1 MAYTYDDFVKAAN
14 QSGLMGQFSQD
25 DLNLAQKYPEF
36 GLSVLSLKK
45 DYNNAATAEQRLLA
59 NQAANELRKSYG
71 NYSGGADGGSFRLE
85 SKLNR
90 RSDDLLDQLGS
101 FGSFSYDE
109 APAYE
114 NAFAQQQKDL
124 LDRILNREDFSWSK
138 ETDPQWS
145 SYKKSYLR
153 EGDRATANALAQAS
167 AASGGRPSSYAVNAA
182 TQAGDYYATK
192 LNDVIP
198 TLYQQA
204 YERYLDE
211 YNMKLK
217 DLNAVNQQEQL
228 DYAKYLDR
236 LGQFNTDRGFAYQN
250 YADDYDRLRSQLADV
265 QGQDQIDYARYLDET
280 SRQQTAQDSI
290 RSQVDAILAAGGSP
304 SANLVS
310 ESGYSSEYVKALEDA
325 YRKQEAEKA
334 AKKSGSGGG
343 STRRSG
349 GTSGGNT
356 TDGNE
361 SGLDYQGLF
370 EAAKK
375 SGNPKSWLAQKA
387 NYQKFGFTSSSGLYS
402 DYETWLENGGVSNS
416 SKTMAQGPFIALLS
430 GFNTSLKNGEGER
443 ILSTLD
449 KTWPMM
455 TSEQKAEMQKLLK
468 QYGYSY
474 EEG

>member
-25 DLNLAQKYPEF
+25 DLNLAQKHPEF

-45 DYNNAATAEQRLLA
+45 DYNNATTAEQRLLA

-101 FGSFSYDE
+101 FGSFSYGE
-109 APAYE
+109 APTYE
-114 NAFAQQQKDL
+114 NTFAQQQKDL
-124 LDRILNREDFSWSK
+124 LDRILNREDFSWSR

-153 EGDRATANALAQAS
+153 EGDRATANALAKAS

-265 QGQDQIDYARYLDET
+265 QGQDQIDYARYLDEA

-343 STRRSG
+343 
-349 GTSGGNT
+349 GTMSLTTAKAMAKEGQFTDTVLNT
-356 TDGNE
+356 
-361 SGLDYQGLF
+361 LR
-370 EAAKK
+370 
-375 SGNPKSWLAQKA
+375 KA
-387 NYQKFGFTSSSGLYS
+387 GFTD
-402 DYETWLENGGVSNS
+402 DYIAQVYGYTGFGTGRDKLGYDEDEGIFTWNGRRYNS
-416 SKTMAQGPFIALLS
+416 PEALAEDLDRANLTDAEKATISRRLKAS
-430 GFNTSLKNGEGER
+430 GFNITF
-443 ILSTLD
+443 
-449 KTWPMM
+449 
-455 TSEQKAEMQKLLK
+455 
-468 QYGYSY
+468 
-474 EEG
+474 

>member
-14 QSGLMGQFSQD
+14 QSGMMGQFSQD

-109 APAYE
+109 APTYE
-114 NAFAQQQKDL
+114 NTFAQQQKDL

-217 DLNAVNQQEQL
+217 DLNTVNQQEQL

-265 QGQDQIDYARYLDET
+265 QGQDQIDYARYLDEV

-343 STRRSG
+343 
-349 GTSGGNT
+349 GTMSLTTAKAMAKEGQFTDTVLNT
-356 TDGNE
+356 
-361 SGLDYQGLF
+361 LR
-370 EAAKK
+370 
-375 SGNPKSWLAQKA
+375 KA
-387 NYQKFGFTSSSGLYS
+387 GFTD
-402 DYETWLENGGVSNS
+402 DYIAQVYGYTGFGTGRDKLGYDEDEGIFTWNGRRYNS
-416 SKTMAQGPFIALLS
+416 PEALAEDLDRANLTDAEKATISRRLKAS
-430 GFNTSLKNGEGER
+430 GFNITF
-443 ILSTLD
+443 
-449 KTWPMM
+449 
-455 TSEQKAEMQKLLK
+455 
-468 QYGYSY
+468 
-474 EEG
+474 

>member
-14 QSGLMGQFSQD
+14 QSGLMGQFSRH

-45 DYNNAATAEQRLLA
+45 DYNNATTAEQRLLA

-90 RSDDLLDQLGS
+90 QADDLLDQLGS
-101 FGSFSYDE
+101 FGSFSYGE
-109 APAYE
+109 APTYE

-198 TLYQQA
+198 MLYQQA

-265 QGQDQIDYARYLDET
+265 QGQDQIDYARYLDEV

-325 YRKQEAEKA
+325 YRKQEAEKKSNSDGGA
-334 AKKSGSGGG
+334 MSLTTAKAMA
-343 STRRSG
+343 R
-349 GTSGGNT
+349 
-356 TDGNE
+356 E
-361 SGLDYQGLF
+361 GLF
-370 EAAKK
+370 NDDVINA
-375 SGNPKSWLAQKA
+375 LRKA
-387 NYQKFGFTSSSGLYS
+387 GFTDDFIEQVYGYTGFGAGRDKLGYDEDEGIFTWNGKRYNSPEALEEALNKAGLT
-402 DYETWLENGGVSNS
+402 DEELAAIVRRLE
-416 SKTMAQGPFIALLS
+416 AS
-430 GFNTSLKNGEGER
+430 GFNITF
-443 ILSTLD
+443 
-449 KTWPMM
+449 
-455 TSEQKAEMQKLLK
+455 
-468 QYGYSY
+468 
-474 EEG
+474 

>member
-90 RSDDLLDQLGS
+90 RADDLLGQIGS

-109 APAYE
+109 APTYE

-265 QGQDQIDYARYLDET
+265 QGQDQIDYARYLDEA

-343 STRRSG
+343 
-349 GTSGGNT
+349 GTMSLTTAKAMAKEGQFTDAVLNT
-356 TDGNE
+356 
-361 SGLDYQGLF
+361 LH
-370 EAAKK
+370 
-375 SGNPKSWLAQKA
+375 KA
-387 NYQKFGFTSSSGLYS
+387 GFTD
-402 DYETWLENGGVSNS
+402 DYIAQVYGYTGFGTGRDKLGYDEDEGIFTWNGRRYNS
-416 SKTMAQGPFIALLS
+416 PEALAEDLDRANLTDAEKATISRRLKAS
-430 GFNTSLKNGEGER
+430 GFNITF
-443 ILSTLD
+443 
-449 KTWPMM
+449 
-455 TSEQKAEMQKLLK
+455 
-468 QYGYSY
+468 
-474 EEG
+474 

>member
-90 RSDDLLDQLGS
+90 RADDLLDQIGS
-101 FGSFSYDE
+101 FGSFSYGE

-343 STRRSG
+343 
-349 GTSGGNT
+349 GTMSLTTAKAMAKEGQFTDTVLNT
-356 TDGNE
+356 
-361 SGLDYQGLF
+361 LR
-370 EAAKK
+370 
-375 SGNPKSWLAQKA
+375 KA
-387 NYQKFGFTSSSGLYS
+387 GFTD
-402 DYETWLENGGVSNS
+402 DYIAQVYGYTGFGTGRDKLGYDEDEGIFTWNGRRYNS
-416 SKTMAQGPFIALLS
+416 PEALAEDLDRANLTDAEKATISRRLKAS
-430 GFNTSLKNGEGER
+430 GFNITF
-443 ILSTLD
+443 
-449 KTWPMM
+449 
-455 TSEQKAEMQKLLK
+455 
-468 QYGYSY
+468 
-474 EEG
+474 

>member
-45 DYNNAATAEQRLLA
+45 DYNNATTAEQRLLA

-101 FGSFSYDE
+101 FGSFSYGE
-109 APAYE
+109 APTYE
-114 NAFAQQQKDL
+114 NTFAQQQKDL

-153 EGDRATANALAQAS
+153 EGDRATANALAKAS

-217 DLNAVNQQEQL
+217 DLNAVNQQEQM

-265 QGQDQIDYARYLDET
+265 QGQDQIDYARYLDEV

-310 ESGYSSEYVKALEDA
+310 ESGYRSEYVKALEDA

-343 STRRSG
+343 
-349 GTSGGNT
+349 GTMSLTTAKAMAKEGQFTDTVLNT
-356 TDGNE
+356 
-361 SGLDYQGLF
+361 LR
-370 EAAKK
+370 
-375 SGNPKSWLAQKA
+375 KA
-387 NYQKFGFTSSSGLYS
+387 GFTD
-402 DYETWLENGGVSNS
+402 DYIAQVYGYTGFGTGRDKLGYDEDEGIFTWNGRRYNS
-416 SKTMAQGPFIALLS
+416 PEALAEDLDRANLTDAEKATISRRLKAS
-430 GFNTSLKNGEGER
+430 GFNITF
-443 ILSTLD
+443 
-449 KTWPMM
+449 
-455 TSEQKAEMQKLLK
+455 
-468 QYGYSY
+468 
-474 EEG
+474 

>member
-90 RSDDLLDQLGS
+90 RADDLLGQIGS

-109 APAYE
+109 APTYE
-114 NAFAQQQKDL
+114 NTFAQQQKDL

-217 DLNAVNQQEQL
+217 DLNTVNQQEQL

-265 QGQDQIDYARYLDET
+265 QGQDQIDYARYLDEA
-280 SRQQTAQDSI
+280 SRRQTAQDSI

-343 STRRSG
+343 
-349 GTSGGNT
+349 GTMSLTTAKEMAKEGQFTDTVLNT
-356 TDGNE
+356 
-361 SGLDYQGLF
+361 LR
-370 EAAKK
+370 
-375 SGNPKSWLAQKA
+375 KA
-387 NYQKFGFTSSSGLYS
+387 GFTD
-402 DYETWLENGGVSNS
+402 DYIAQVYGYTGFGTGRDKLGYDEDEGIFTWNGRRYNSPEALAEDLNRANLTDAEKATISRRLE
-416 SKTMAQGPFIALLS
+416 AS
-430 GFNTSLKNGEGER
+430 GFN
-443 ILSTLD
+443 
-449 KTWPMM
+449 M
-455 TSEQKAEMQKLLK
+455 TF
-468 QYGYSY
+468 
-474 EEG
+474 

>member
-90 RSDDLLDQLGS
+90 RADDLLGQIGS

-109 APAYE
+109 APTYE

-153 EGDRATANALAQAS
+153 EGDRATANALAKAS

-265 QGQDQIDYARYLDET
+265 QGQDQIDYARYLDEA

-343 STRRSG
+343 
-349 GTSGGNT
+349 GTMSLTTAKAMAKEGQFTDAVLNT
-356 TDGNE
+356 
-361 SGLDYQGLF
+361 LR
-370 EAAKK
+370 
-375 SGNPKSWLAQKA
+375 KA
-387 NYQKFGFTSSSGLYS
+387 GFTD
-402 DYETWLENGGVSNS
+402 DYIAQVYGYTGFGTGRDKLGYDEDEGIFTWNGRRYNS
-416 SKTMAQGPFIALLS
+416 PEALAEDLDRANLTDAEKATISRRLKAS
-430 GFNTSLKNGEGER
+430 GFNITF
-443 ILSTLD
+443 
-449 KTWPMM
+449 
-455 TSEQKAEMQKLLK
+455 
-468 QYGYSY
+468 
-474 EEG
+474 

>member
-90 RSDDLLDQLGS
+90 RADDLLGQIGS

-109 APAYE
+109 APTYE

-182 TQAGDYYATK
+182 TQAGDYYAAK

-265 QGQDQIDYARYLDET
+265 QGQDQIDYARYLDEA

-343 STRRSG
+343 GTMSLTTAKAMAKEGQFTDTVLNTLRKAGFTDEYIAQVYGYTGFGTGRDKLGYDEDEGIFTWNGRRYNSP
-349 GTSGGNT
+349 
-356 TDGNE
+356 E
-361 SGLDYQGLF
+361 ALAEGLDRANLTDA
-370 EAAKK
+370 E
-375 SGNPKSWLAQKA
+375 KA
-387 NYQKFGFTSSSGLYS
+387 TISRRLK
-402 DYETWLENGGVSNS
+402 
-416 SKTMAQGPFIALLS
+416 AS
-430 GFNTSLKNGEGER
+430 GFNITF
-443 ILSTLD
+443 
-449 KTWPMM
+449 
-455 TSEQKAEMQKLLK
+455 
-468 QYGYSY
+468 
-474 EEG
+474 

>member
-25 DLNLAQKYPEF
+25 DLNLAQKHPEF

-45 DYNNAATAEQRLLA
+45 DYNNATTAEQRLLA

-90 RSDDLLDQLGS
+90 RSDDLLDRLGS
-101 FGSFSYDE
+101 FGSFSYGE
-109 APAYE
+109 APTYE
-114 NAFAQQQKDL
+114 NTFAQQQKDL

-167 AASGGRPSSYAVNAA
+167 AASGGRPSSHAVNAA

-217 DLNAVNQQEQL
+217 DLNTVNQQEQL

-265 QGQDQIDYARYLDET
+265 QGQDQIDYARYLDEA

-325 YRKQEAEKA
+325 YRKQGAEKA

-343 STRRSG
+343 
-349 GTSGGNT
+349 GTMSLTTAKAMAKEGQFTDTVLNT
-356 TDGNE
+356 
-361 SGLDYQGLF
+361 LR
-370 EAAKK
+370 
-375 SGNPKSWLAQKA
+375 KA
-387 NYQKFGFTSSSGLYS
+387 GFTD
-402 DYETWLENGGVSNS
+402 DYIAQVYGYTGFGTGRDKLGYDEDEGIFTWNGRRYNS
-416 SKTMAQGPFIALLS
+416 PEALAEDLDRANLTDAEKATISRRLKAS
-430 GFNTSLKNGEGER
+430 GFNITF
-443 ILSTLD
+443 
-449 KTWPMM
+449 
-455 TSEQKAEMQKLLK
+455 
-468 QYGYSY
+468 
-474 EEG
+474 

>member
-45 DYNNAATAEQRLLA
+45 DYNNATTAEQRLLA

-101 FGSFSYDE
+101 FDSFSYGE
-109 APAYE
+109 APTYE

-192 LNDVIP
+192 LNDMIP

-228 DYAKYLDR
+228 DYAKHLDR

-265 QGQDQIDYARYLDET
+265 QGQDQIDYARYLDEV

-334 AKKSGSGGG
+334 AKKSSGGG
-343 STRRSG
+343 
-349 GTSGGNT
+349 GTMSLTTAKAMAKEGQFTDAVLNT
-356 TDGNE
+356 
-361 SGLDYQGLF
+361 LR
-370 EAAKK
+370 
-375 SGNPKSWLAQKA
+375 KA
-387 NYQKFGFTSSSGLYS
+387 GFTD
-402 DYETWLENGGVSNS
+402 DYIAQVYGYTGFGTGRDKLGYDEDEGIFTWNGRRYNS
-416 SKTMAQGPFIALLS
+416 PEALAEDLDRANLTDAEKATISRRLKAS
-430 GFNTSLKNGEGER
+430 GFNITF
-443 ILSTLD
+443 
-449 KTWPMM
+449 
-455 TSEQKAEMQKLLK
+455 
-468 QYGYSY
+468 
-474 EEG
+474 

>member
-1 MAYTYDDFVKAAN
+1 MAYTYDDFVNAAN

-45 DYNNAATAEQRLLA
+45 DYNNATTAEQRLLA

-90 RSDDLLDQLGS
+90 RADDLLDRLGS

-109 APAYE
+109 ALTYE

-124 LDRILNREDFSWSK
+124 LDRILNREDFAWSK

-192 LNDVIP
+192 LNDMIP

-265 QGQDQIDYARYLDET
+265 QGQDQIDYARYLDEV

-290 RSQVDAILAAGGSP
+290 RGQVDAILAAGGSP

-343 STRRSG
+343 
-349 GTSGGNT
+349 GTMSLTTAKAMAKEGQFTDAVLNT
-356 TDGNE
+356 
-361 SGLDYQGLF
+361 LR
-370 EAAKK
+370 
-375 SGNPKSWLAQKA
+375 KA
-387 NYQKFGFTSSSGLYS
+387 GFTD
-402 DYETWLENGGVSNS
+402 DYIAQVYGYTGFGTGRDKLGYDEDEGIFTWNGRRYNS
-416 SKTMAQGPFIALLS
+416 PEALAEDLDRANLTDAEKATIARRLKAS
-430 GFNTSLKNGEGER
+430 GFNITF
-443 ILSTLD
+443 
-449 KTWPMM
+449 
-455 TSEQKAEMQKLLK
+455 
-468 QYGYSY
+468 
-474 EEG
+474 

>member
-1 MAYTYDDFVKAAN
+1 MAYTYDDFVNAAN

-45 DYNNAATAEQRLLA
+45 DYNNATTAEQRLLA

-109 APAYE
+109 APTYE

-124 LDRILNREDFSWSK
+124 LDRILNREDFAWSK

-265 QGQDQIDYARYLDET
+265 QGQDQIDYARYLDEV

-325 YRKQEAEKA
+325 YRKQEAERA
-334 AKKSGSGGG
+334 AKKSSSGGG
-343 STRRSG
+343 
-349 GTSGGNT
+349 GTMSLTTAKAMAKEGQFTDAVLNT
-356 TDGNE
+356 
-361 SGLDYQGLF
+361 LR
-370 EAAKK
+370 
-375 SGNPKSWLAQKA
+375 KA
-387 NYQKFGFTSSSGLYS
+387 GFTD
-402 DYETWLENGGVSNS
+402 DYIAQVYGYTGFGTGRDKLGYDEDEGIFTWNGRRYNS
-416 SKTMAQGPFIALLS
+416 PEALAEDLDRANLTDAEKATISRRLKAS
-430 GFNTSLKNGEGER
+430 GFNITF
-443 ILSTLD
+443 
-449 KTWPMM
+449 
-455 TSEQKAEMQKLLK
+455 
-468 QYGYSY
+468 
-474 EEG
+474 

>member
-109 APAYE
+109 APTYE
-114 NAFAQQQKDL
+114 NTFAQQQKDL

-167 AASGGRPSSYAVNAA
+167 AASGGRPSSHAVNAA

-217 DLNAVNQQEQL
+217 DLNTVNQQEQL

-265 QGQDQIDYARYLDET
+265 QGQDQIDYARYLDEA

-343 STRRSG
+343 
-349 GTSGGNT
+349 GTVSLTTAKAMAKEGQFTDTVLNT
-356 TDGNE
+356 
-361 SGLDYQGLF
+361 LR
-370 EAAKK
+370 
-375 SGNPKSWLAQKA
+375 KA
-387 NYQKFGFTSSSGLYS
+387 GFTD
-402 DYETWLENGGVSNS
+402 DYIAQVYGYTGFGTGRDKLGYDEDEGIFTWNGRRYNS
-416 SKTMAQGPFIALLS
+416 PEALVEDLDRANLTDAEKATISRRLKAS
-430 GFNTSLKNGEGER
+430 GFNITF
-443 ILSTLD
+443 
-449 KTWPMM
+449 
-455 TSEQKAEMQKLLK
+455 
-468 QYGYSY
+468 
-474 EEG
+474 

>member
-90 RSDDLLDQLGS
+90 RADDLLGQIGS

-109 APAYE
+109 APTYE

-182 TQAGDYYATK
+182 TQAGDYYAAK

-265 QGQDQIDYARYLDET
+265 QGQDQIDYARYLDEA

-343 STRRSG
+343 STMSLTTAKAMAKEG
-349 GTSGGNT
+349 QFTDAVLNT
-356 TDGNE
+356 
-361 SGLDYQGLF
+361 LR
-370 EAAKK
+370 
-375 SGNPKSWLAQKA
+375 KA
-387 NYQKFGFTSSSGLYS
+387 GFTD
-402 DYETWLENGGVSNS
+402 DYIAQVYGYTGFGTGRDKLGYDEDEGIFTWNGRRYNS
-416 SKTMAQGPFIALLS
+416 PEALAEDLDRANLTDAEKATISRRLKAS
-430 GFNTSLKNGEGER
+430 GFNITF
-443 ILSTLD
+443 
-449 KTWPMM
+449 
-455 TSEQKAEMQKLLK
+455 
-468 QYGYSY
+468 
-474 EEG
+474 

>member
-1 MAYTYDDFVKAAN
+1 MAYTYDDFVNAAN

-45 DYNNAATAEQRLLA
+45 DYNNATTAEQRLLA

-90 RSDDLLDQLGS
+90 RADDLLDRLGS

-109 APAYE
+109 APTYE

-124 LDRILNREDFSWSK
+124 LDRILNREDFAWSK

-192 LNDVIP
+192 LNDMIP

-217 DLNAVNQQEQL
+217 DLNTVNQQEQL

-265 QGQDQIDYARYLDET
+265 QGQDQIDYTRYLDEA
-280 SRQQTAQDSI
+280 SRRQTAQDSI
-290 RSQVDAILAAGGSP
+290 RGQVDAILAAGGSP

-343 STRRSG
+343 
-349 GTSGGNT
+349 GTMSLTTAKAMAKEGQFTDAVLNT
-356 TDGNE
+356 
-361 SGLDYQGLF
+361 LR
-370 EAAKK
+370 
-375 SGNPKSWLAQKA
+375 KA
-387 NYQKFGFTSSSGLYS
+387 GFTD
-402 DYETWLENGGVSNS
+402 DYIAQVYGYTGFGTGRDKLGYDEDEGIFTWNGRRYNS
-416 SKTMAQGPFIALLS
+416 PEALAEDLDRANLTDAEKATISRRLKAS
-430 GFNTSLKNGEGER
+430 GFNITF
-443 ILSTLD
+443 
-449 KTWPMM
+449 
-455 TSEQKAEMQKLLK
+455 
-468 QYGYSY
+468 
-474 EEG
+474 

>member
-45 DYNNAATAEQRLLA
+45 DYNNATTAEQRLLA

-90 RSDDLLDQLGS
+90 RADDLLGQIGS
-101 FGSFSYDE
+101 FGSFSYGE
-109 APAYE
+109 APTYE
-114 NAFAQQQKDL
+114 NTFAQQQKDL

-167 AASGGRPSSYAVNAA
+167 AASGGRPSSHAVNAA

-265 QGQDQIDYARYLDET
+265 QGQDQIDYARYLDEV
-280 SRQQTAQDSI
+280 SRRQTAQDSI

-343 STRRSG
+343 
-349 GTSGGNT
+349 GTMSLTTAKAMAKEGQFTDTVLNT
-356 TDGNE
+356 
-361 SGLDYQGLF
+361 LR
-370 EAAKK
+370 
-375 SGNPKSWLAQKA
+375 KA
-387 NYQKFGFTSSSGLYS
+387 GFTD
-402 DYETWLENGGVSNS
+402 DYIAQVYGYTGFGTGRDKLGYDEDEGIFTWNGRRYNS
-416 SKTMAQGPFIALLS
+416 PEALAEDLDRANLTDAEKATISRRLKAS
-430 GFNTSLKNGEGER
+430 GFNITF
-443 ILSTLD
+443 
-449 KTWPMM
+449 
-455 TSEQKAEMQKLLK
+455 
-468 QYGYSY
+468 
-474 EEG
+474 

>member
-45 DYNNAATAEQRLLA
+45 DYNNATTAEQRLLA

-90 RSDDLLDQLGS
+90 RADDLLDQIGS

-109 APAYE
+109 APTYE

-265 QGQDQIDYARYLDET
+265 QGQDQIDYARYLDEA

-343 STRRSG
+343 
-349 GTSGGNT
+349 GTMSLTTAKAMAKEGQFTDAVLNT
-356 TDGNE
+356 
-361 SGLDYQGLF
+361 LR
-370 EAAKK
+370 
-375 SGNPKSWLAQKA
+375 KA
-387 NYQKFGFTSSSGLYS
+387 GFTD
-402 DYETWLENGGVSNS
+402 DYIAQVYGYTGFGTGRDKLGYDEDEGIFTWNGRRYNS
-416 SKTMAQGPFIALLS
+416 PEALAEDLDRANLTDAEKATISRRLKAS
-430 GFNTSLKNGEGER
+430 GFNITF
-443 ILSTLD
+443 
-449 KTWPMM
+449 
-455 TSEQKAEMQKLLK
+455 
-468 QYGYSY
+468 
-474 EEG
+474 

>member
-45 DYNNAATAEQRLLA
+45 DYNNATTAEQRLLA

-101 FGSFSYDE
+101 FGSFSYGE
-109 APAYE
+109 APTYE
-114 NAFAQQQKDL
+114 NTFAQQQKDL

-167 AASGGRPSSYAVNAA
+167 AASGGRPSSHAVNAA

-217 DLNAVNQQEQL
+217 DLNTVNQQEQL

-265 QGQDQIDYARYLDET
+265 QGQDQIDYARYLDEA

-343 STRRSG
+343 
-349 GTSGGNT
+349 GTMSLTTAKAMAKEGQFTDAVLNT
-356 TDGNE
+356 
-361 SGLDYQGLF
+361 LR
-370 EAAKK
+370 
-375 SGNPKSWLAQKA
+375 KA
-387 NYQKFGFTSSSGLYS
+387 GFTD
-402 DYETWLENGGVSNS
+402 DYIAQVYGYTGFGAGRDKLGYDEDEGIFTWNGRRYNS
-416 SKTMAQGPFIALLS
+416 PEALAEDLDRANLTDAEKATISRRLKAS
-430 GFNTSLKNGEGER
+430 GFNITF
-443 ILSTLD
+443 
-449 KTWPMM
+449 
-455 TSEQKAEMQKLLK
+455 
-468 QYGYSY
+468 
-474 EEG
+474 

>member
-90 RSDDLLDQLGS
+90 RADDLLDQIGS

-109 APAYE
+109 APTYE

-167 AASGGRPSSYAVNAA
+167 AASGGRPSSHAVNAA

-217 DLNAVNQQEQL
+217 DLNTVNQQEQL

-265 QGQDQIDYARYLDET
+265 QGQDQIDYARYLDEV

-343 STRRSG
+343 
-349 GTSGGNT
+349 GTMSLTTAKAMAKEGQFTDTVLNT
-356 TDGNE
+356 
-361 SGLDYQGLF
+361 LR
-370 EAAKK
+370 
-375 SGNPKSWLAQKA
+375 KA
-387 NYQKFGFTSSSGLYS
+387 GFTD
-402 DYETWLENGGVSNS
+402 DYIAQVYGYTGFGTGRDKLGYDEDEGIFTWNGRRYNS
-416 SKTMAQGPFIALLS
+416 PEALAEDLDRANLTDAEKATISRRLKAS
-430 GFNTSLKNGEGER
+430 GFNITF
-443 ILSTLD
+443 
-449 KTWPMM
+449 
-455 TSEQKAEMQKLLK
+455 
-468 QYGYSY
+468 
-474 EEG
+474 

>member
-25 DLNLAQKYPEF
+25 DLNLAQKHPEF

-45 DYNNAATAEQRLLA
+45 DYNNATTAEQRLLA

-101 FGSFSYDE
+101 FGSFSYGE
-109 APAYE
+109 APTYE
-114 NAFAQQQKDL
+114 NTFAQQQKDL

-153 EGDRATANALAQAS
+153 EGDRATANALAKAS

-217 DLNAVNQQEQL
+217 DLNAINQQEQM

-265 QGQDQIDYARYLDET
+265 QGQDQIDYARYLDEA

-334 AKKSGSGGG
+334 TKKSGSGGG
-343 STRRSG
+343 
-349 GTSGGNT
+349 GTMSLTTAKAMAKEGQFTDTVLNT
-356 TDGNE
+356 
-361 SGLDYQGLF
+361 LR
-370 EAAKK
+370 
-375 SGNPKSWLAQKA
+375 KA
-387 NYQKFGFTSSSGLYS
+387 GFTD
-402 DYETWLENGGVSNS
+402 DYIAQVYGYTGFGTGRDKLGYDEDEGIFTWNGRRYNSPEALAEDLDRANLTDAEKATISRRLE
-416 SKTMAQGPFIALLS
+416 AS
-430 GFNTSLKNGEGER
+430 GFNITS
-443 ILSTLD
+443 
-449 KTWPMM
+449 
-455 TSEQKAEMQKLLK
+455 
-468 QYGYSY
+468 
-474 EEG
+474 

>member
-90 RSDDLLDQLGS
+90 RSDDLLDQIGS

-167 AASGGRPSSYAVNAA
+167 AASGGRPSSHAVNAA

-265 QGQDQIDYARYLDET
+265 QGQDQIDYARYLDEA

-343 STRRSG
+343 
-349 GTSGGNT
+349 GTMSLTTAKAMAKEGQFTDTVLNT
-356 TDGNE
+356 
-361 SGLDYQGLF
+361 LR
-370 EAAKK
+370 
-375 SGNPKSWLAQKA
+375 KA
-387 NYQKFGFTSSSGLYS
+387 GFTD
-402 DYETWLENGGVSNS
+402 DYIAQVYGYTGFGTGRDKLGYDEDEGIFTWNGRRYNS
-416 SKTMAQGPFIALLS
+416 PEALAEDLDRANLTDAEKATISRRLKAS
-430 GFNTSLKNGEGER
+430 GFNITF
-443 ILSTLD
+443 
-449 KTWPMM
+449 
-455 TSEQKAEMQKLLK
+455 
-468 QYGYSY
+468 
-474 EEG
+474 

>member
-90 RSDDLLDQLGS
+90 RADDLLGQIGS

-109 APAYE
+109 APTYE

-204 YERYLDE
+204 YEHYLDE

-265 QGQDQIDYARYLDET
+265 QGQDQIDYARYLDEA

-343 STRRSG
+343 
-349 GTSGGNT
+349 GTMSLTTAKAMAKEGQFTDAVLNT
-356 TDGNE
+356 
-361 SGLDYQGLF
+361 LR
-370 EAAKK
+370 
-375 SGNPKSWLAQKA
+375 KA
-387 NYQKFGFTSSSGLYS
+387 GFTD
-402 DYETWLENGGVSNS
+402 DYIAQVYGYTGFGTGRDKLGYDEDEGIFTWNGRRYNS
-416 SKTMAQGPFIALLS
+416 PEALAEDLDRANLTDAEKATISRRLKAS
-430 GFNTSLKNGEGER
+430 GFNITF
-443 ILSTLD
+443 
-449 KTWPMM
+449 
-455 TSEQKAEMQKLLK
+455 
-468 QYGYSY
+468 
-474 EEG
+474 

>member
-109 APAYE
+109 APTYE

-124 LDRILNREDFSWSK
+124 LDRILNREGFSWSK

-217 DLNAVNQQEQL
+217 DLNTVNQQEQL

-265 QGQDQIDYARYLDET
+265 QGQDQIDYARYLDEA

-343 STRRSG
+343 
-349 GTSGGNT
+349 GTMSLTTAKAMAKEGQFTDAVLNT
-356 TDGNE
+356 
-361 SGLDYQGLF
+361 LR
-370 EAAKK
+370 
-375 SGNPKSWLAQKA
+375 KA
-387 NYQKFGFTSSSGLYS
+387 GFTD
-402 DYETWLENGGVSNS
+402 DYIAQVYGYTGFGTGRDKLGYDEDEGIFTWNGRRYNS
-416 SKTMAQGPFIALLS
+416 PEALAEDLDRANLTDAEKATISRRLKAS
-430 GFNTSLKNGEGER
+430 GFNITF
-443 ILSTLD
+443 
-449 KTWPMM
+449 
-455 TSEQKAEMQKLLK
+455 
-468 QYGYSY
+468 
-474 EEG
+474 

>member
-45 DYNNAATAEQRLLA
+45 DYNNATTAEQRLLA

-109 APAYE
+109 APTYE
-114 NAFAQQQKDL
+114 NTFAQQQKDL

-153 EGDRATANALAQAS
+153 EGDRATANALAKAS

-250 YADDYDRLRSQLADV
+250 YADDYDQLRSQLADV
-265 QGQDQIDYARYLDET
+265 QGQDQIDYARYLDEV

-343 STRRSG
+343 
-349 GTSGGNT
+349 GTMSLTTAKAMAKEGQFTDTVLNT
-356 TDGNE
+356 
-361 SGLDYQGLF
+361 LR
-370 EAAKK
+370 
-375 SGNPKSWLAQKA
+375 KA
-387 NYQKFGFTSSSGLYS
+387 GFTD
-402 DYETWLENGGVSNS
+402 DYIAQVYGYTGFGTGRDKLGYDEDEGIFTWNGRRYNS
-416 SKTMAQGPFIALLS
+416 PEALAEDLDRANLTDAEKATISRRLKAS
-430 GFNTSLKNGEGER
+430 GFNITF
-443 ILSTLD
+443 
-449 KTWPMM
+449 
-455 TSEQKAEMQKLLK
+455 
-468 QYGYSY
+468 
-474 EEG
+474 

>member
-45 DYNNAATAEQRLLA
+45 DYNNATTAEQRLLA

-101 FGSFSYDE
+101 FSSFSYGE
-109 APAYE
+109 APTYE
-114 NAFAQQQKDL
+114 NTFAQQQKDL

-153 EGDRATANALAQAS
+153 EGDRATANALAKAS

-217 DLNAVNQQEQL
+217 DLNTVNQQEQL

-265 QGQDQIDYARYLDET
+265 QGQDQIDYARYLDEV

-343 STRRSG
+343 
-349 GTSGGNT
+349 GTMSLTTAKAMAKEGQFTDTVLNT
-356 TDGNE
+356 
-361 SGLDYQGLF
+361 LR
-370 EAAKK
+370 
-375 SGNPKSWLAQKA
+375 KA
-387 NYQKFGFTSSSGLYS
+387 GFTD
-402 DYETWLENGGVSNS
+402 DYIAQVYGYTGFGTGRDKLGYDEDEGIFTWNGRRYNS
-416 SKTMAQGPFIALLS
+416 PEALAEDLDRANLTDAEKATISRRLKAS
-430 GFNTSLKNGEGER
+430 GFNITF
-443 ILSTLD
+443 
-449 KTWPMM
+449 
-455 TSEQKAEMQKLLK
+455 
-468 QYGYSY
+468 
-474 EEG
+474 

>member
-109 APAYE
+109 APTYE
-114 NAFAQQQKDL
+114 NTFAQQQKDL

-167 AASGGRPSSYAVNAA
+167 AASGGRPSSHAVNAA

-217 DLNAVNQQEQL
+217 DLNTVNQQEQL

-265 QGQDQIDYARYLDET
+265 QGQDQIDYARYLDEV

-343 STRRSG
+343 
-349 GTSGGNT
+349 GTMSLTTAKEMAKEGQFTDTVLNT
-356 TDGNE
+356 
-361 SGLDYQGLF
+361 LR
-370 EAAKK
+370 
-375 SGNPKSWLAQKA
+375 KA
-387 NYQKFGFTSSSGLYS
+387 GFTD
-402 DYETWLENGGVSNS
+402 DYIAQVYGYTGFGTGRDKLGYDEDEGIFTWNGRRYNS
-416 SKTMAQGPFIALLS
+416 PEALAEDLDRANLTDAEKATISRRLKAS
-430 GFNTSLKNGEGER
+430 GFNITF
-443 ILSTLD
+443 
-449 KTWPMM
+449 
-455 TSEQKAEMQKLLK
+455 
-468 QYGYSY
+468 
-474 EEG
+474 

>member
-25 DLNLAQKYPEF
+25 DLNLAQKHPEF

-45 DYNNAATAEQRLLA
+45 DYNNATTAEQRLLA

-90 RSDDLLDQLGS
+90 QADDLLDQLGS
-101 FGSFSYDE
+101 FGSFSYGE
-109 APAYE
+109 APTYE
-114 NAFAQQQKDL
+114 NTFAQQQKDL
-124 LDRILNREDFSWSK
+124 LDRILNREDFSWSR

-167 AASGGRPSSYAVNAA
+167 AASGGRPSSHAVNAA

-265 QGQDQIDYARYLDET
+265 QGQDQIDYARYLDEA

-343 STRRSG
+343 
-349 GTSGGNT
+349 GTMSLTTAKAMAKEGQFTDTVLNT
-356 TDGNE
+356 
-361 SGLDYQGLF
+361 LR
-370 EAAKK
+370 
-375 SGNPKSWLAQKA
+375 KA
-387 NYQKFGFTSSSGLYS
+387 GFTD
-402 DYETWLENGGVSNS
+402 DYIAQVYGYTGFGTGRDKLGYDEDEGIFTWNGRRYNS
-416 SKTMAQGPFIALLS
+416 PEALAEDLDRANLTDAEKATISRRLKAS
-430 GFNTSLKNGEGER
+430 GFNITF
-443 ILSTLD
+443 
-449 KTWPMM
+449 
-455 TSEQKAEMQKLLK
+455 
-468 QYGYSY
+468 
-474 EEG
+474 

>member
-45 DYNNAATAEQRLLA
+45 DYNNATTAEQRLLA

-101 FGSFSYDE
+101 FGSFSYGE
-109 APAYE
+109 APTYE
-114 NAFAQQQKDL
+114 NTFAQQQKDL

-265 QGQDQIDYARYLDET
+265 QGQDQIDYARYLDEV
-280 SRQQTAQDSI
+280 SRRQTAQDSI

-343 STRRSG
+343 
-349 GTSGGNT
+349 GTMSLTTAKAMAKEGQFTDTVLNT
-356 TDGNE
+356 
-361 SGLDYQGLF
+361 LR
-370 EAAKK
+370 
-375 SGNPKSWLAQKA
+375 KA
-387 NYQKFGFTSSSGLYS
+387 GFTD
-402 DYETWLENGGVSNS
+402 DYIAQMYGYTGFGTGRDKLGYDEDEGIFTWNGRRYNS
-416 SKTMAQGPFIALLS
+416 PEALAEDLDRANLTDAEKATISRRLKAS
-430 GFNTSLKNGEGER
+430 GFNITF
-443 ILSTLD
+443 
-449 KTWPMM
+449 
-455 TSEQKAEMQKLLK
+455 
-468 QYGYSY
+468 
-474 EEG
+474 

>member
-45 DYNNAATAEQRLLA
+45 DYNNATTAEQRLLA

-101 FGSFSYDE
+101 FGSFSYGE
-109 APAYE
+109 APTYE
-114 NAFAQQQKDL
+114 NTFAQQQKDL

-153 EGDRATANALAQAS
+153 EGDRATANTLAKAS
-167 AASGGRPSSYAVNAA
+167 AASGGRPSSHAVNAA

-265 QGQDQIDYARYLDET
+265 QGQDQIDYARYLDEA

-325 YRKQEAEKA
+325 YRKQGAEKA

-343 STRRSG
+343 
-349 GTSGGNT
+349 GTMSLTTAKAMAKEGQFTDAVLNT
-356 TDGNE
+356 
-361 SGLDYQGLF
+361 LR
-370 EAAKK
+370 
-375 SGNPKSWLAQKA
+375 KA
-387 NYQKFGFTSSSGLYS
+387 GFTD
-402 DYETWLENGGVSNS
+402 DYIAQVYGYTGFGTGRDKLGYDEDEGIFTWNGRRYNS
-416 SKTMAQGPFIALLS
+416 PEALAEDLDRANLTDAEKATISRRLKAS
-430 GFNTSLKNGEGER
+430 GFNITF
-443 ILSTLD
+443 
-449 KTWPMM
+449 
-455 TSEQKAEMQKLLK
+455 
-468 QYGYSY
+468 
-474 EEG
+474 

>member
-90 RSDDLLDQLGS
+90 RSDDLLDQIGS

-182 TQAGDYYATK
+182 TQAGDYYAAK

-265 QGQDQIDYARYLDET
+265 QGQDQIDYARYLDEA

-343 STRRSG
+343 STMSLTTAKAMAKEG
-349 GTSGGNT
+349 QFTDTVLNT
-356 TDGNE
+356 
-361 SGLDYQGLF
+361 LR
-370 EAAKK
+370 
-375 SGNPKSWLAQKA
+375 KA
-387 NYQKFGFTSSSGLYS
+387 GFTD
-402 DYETWLENGGVSNS
+402 DYIAQVYGYTGFGTGRDKLGYDEDEGIFTWNGRRYNS
-416 SKTMAQGPFIALLS
+416 PEALAEDLDRANLTDAEKATISRRLKAS
-430 GFNTSLKNGEGER
+430 GFNITF
-443 ILSTLD
+443 
-449 KTWPMM
+449 
-455 TSEQKAEMQKLLK
+455 
-468 QYGYSY
+468 
-474 EEG
+474 

>member
-45 DYNNAATAEQRLLA
+45 DYNNATTAEQRLLA

-71 NYSGGADGGSFRLE
+71 NYSGRADGGSFRLE

-109 APAYE
+109 APTYE
-114 NAFAQQQKDL
+114 NTFAQQQKDL
-124 LDRILNREDFSWSK
+124 LDRILNREDFSWSR

-153 EGDRATANALAQAS
+153 EGDRATANALAKAS

-217 DLNAVNQQEQL
+217 DLNTVNQQEQL

-265 QGQDQIDYARYLDET
+265 QGQDQIDYARYLDEV

-343 STRRSG
+343 
-349 GTSGGNT
+349 GTMSLTTAKAMAKEGQFTDTVLNT
-356 TDGNE
+356 
-361 SGLDYQGLF
+361 LR
-370 EAAKK
+370 
-375 SGNPKSWLAQKA
+375 KA
-387 NYQKFGFTSSSGLYS
+387 GFTD
-402 DYETWLENGGVSNS
+402 DYIAQVYGYTGFGTGRDKLGYDEDEGIFTWNGRRYNS
-416 SKTMAQGPFIALLS
+416 PEALAEDLDRANLTDAEKATISRRLKAS
-430 GFNTSLKNGEGER
+430 GFNITF
-443 ILSTLD
+443 
-449 KTWPMM
+449 
-455 TSEQKAEMQKLLK
+455 
-468 QYGYSY
+468 
-474 EEG
+474 

>member
-1 MAYTYDDFVKAAN
+1 MAYTYDDFVNAAN

-45 DYNNAATAEQRLLA
+45 DYNNATTAEQRLLA

-71 NYSGGADGGSFRLE
+71 NYSGGANGGSFRLE

-90 RSDDLLDQLGS
+90 RADDLLDQLGS

-109 APAYE
+109 APTYE

-124 LDRILNREDFSWSK
+124 LDRILNREDFAWSK

-265 QGQDQIDYARYLDET
+265 QGQDQIDYARYLDEA
-280 SRQQTAQDSI
+280 SRRQTAQDSI

-343 STRRSG
+343 
-349 GTSGGNT
+349 GTMSLTTAKAMAKEGQFTDTVLNT
-356 TDGNE
+356 
-361 SGLDYQGLF
+361 LR
-370 EAAKK
+370 
-375 SGNPKSWLAQKA
+375 KA
-387 NYQKFGFTSSSGLYS
+387 GFTD
-402 DYETWLENGGVSNS
+402 DYIAQVYGYTGFGTGRDKLGYDEDEGIFTWNGRRYNS
-416 SKTMAQGPFIALLS
+416 PEALAEDLDRANLTDAEKATISRRLKAS
-430 GFNTSLKNGEGER
+430 GFNITF
-443 ILSTLD
+443 
-449 KTWPMM
+449 
-455 TSEQKAEMQKLLK
+455 
-468 QYGYSY
+468 
-474 EEG
+474 

>member
-1 MAYTYDDFVKAAN
+1 MTYTYDDFVKAAN

-45 DYNNAATAEQRLLA
+45 DYNNATTAEQRLLA

-90 RSDDLLDQLGS
+90 RADDLLGQIGS

-109 APAYE
+109 APTYE

-217 DLNAVNQQEQL
+217 DLNTVNQQEQL

-265 QGQDQIDYARYLDET
+265 QGQDQIDYARYLDEV

-343 STRRSG
+343 
-349 GTSGGNT
+349 GTMSLTTAKAMAKEGQFTDTVLNT
-356 TDGNE
+356 
-361 SGLDYQGLF
+361 LR
-370 EAAKK
+370 
-375 SGNPKSWLAQKA
+375 KA
-387 NYQKFGFTSSSGLYS
+387 GFTD
-402 DYETWLENGGVSNS
+402 DYIAQVYGYTGFGTGRDKLGYDEDEGIFTWNGRRYNS
-416 SKTMAQGPFIALLS
+416 PEALAEDLDRANLKDAEKATISRRLKAS
-430 GFNTSLKNGEGER
+430 GFNITF
-443 ILSTLD
+443 
-449 KTWPMM
+449 
-455 TSEQKAEMQKLLK
+455 
-468 QYGYSY
+468 
-474 EEG
+474 

>member
-90 RSDDLLDQLGS
+90 RADDLLGQIGS

-109 APAYE
+109 APTYE

-153 EGDRATANALAQAS
+153 EGDRATANALAKAS

-265 QGQDQIDYARYLDET
+265 QGQDQIDYARYLDEA
-280 SRQQTAQDSI
+280 SRRQTAQDSI

-343 STRRSG
+343 
-349 GTSGGNT
+349 GTMSLTTAKAMAKEGQFTDTVLNT
-356 TDGNE
+356 
-361 SGLDYQGLF
+361 LR
-370 EAAKK
+370 
-375 SGNPKSWLAQKA
+375 KA
-387 NYQKFGFTSSSGLYS
+387 GFTD
-402 DYETWLENGGVSNS
+402 DYIAQVYGYTGFGTGRDKLGYDEDEGIFTWNGRRYNS
-416 SKTMAQGPFIALLS
+416 PEALAEDLDRANLTDAEKATISRRLKAS
-430 GFNTSLKNGEGER
+430 GFNITF
-443 ILSTLD
+443 
-449 KTWPMM
+449 
-455 TSEQKAEMQKLLK
+455 
-468 QYGYSY
+468 
-474 EEG
+474 

>member
-45 DYNNAATAEQRLLA
+45 DYNNATTAEQRLLA

-109 APAYE
+109 APTYE
-114 NAFAQQQKDL
+114 NTFAQQQKDL

-167 AASGGRPSSYAVNAA
+167 AASGGRPSSHAVNAA

-217 DLNAVNQQEQL
+217 DLNAINQQEQL

-265 QGQDQIDYARYLDET
+265 QGQDQIDYARYLDEV

-343 STRRSG
+343 
-349 GTSGGNT
+349 GTMSLTTAKAMAKEGQFTDTVLNT
-356 TDGNE
+356 
-361 SGLDYQGLF
+361 LR
-370 EAAKK
+370 
-375 SGNPKSWLAQKA
+375 KA
-387 NYQKFGFTSSSGLYS
+387 GFTD
-402 DYETWLENGGVSNS
+402 DYIAQVYGYTGFGTGRDKLGYDEDEGIFTWNGRRYNS
-416 SKTMAQGPFIALLS
+416 PEALAEDLDRANLTDAEKATISRRLKAS
-430 GFNTSLKNGEGER
+430 GFNITF
-443 ILSTLD
+443 
-449 KTWPMM
+449 
-455 TSEQKAEMQKLLK
+455 
-468 QYGYSY
+468 
-474 EEG
+474 

>member
-90 RSDDLLDQLGS
+90 RSDDLLGQIGS

-109 APAYE
+109 APTYE

-167 AASGGRPSSYAVNAA
+167 AASGGRPSSHAVNAA

-217 DLNAVNQQEQL
+217 DLNTVNQQEQL

-265 QGQDQIDYARYLDET
+265 QGQDQIDYARYLDEA

-343 STRRSG
+343 
-349 GTSGGNT
+349 GTMSLTTAKAMAKEGQFTDAVLNT
-356 TDGNE
+356 
-361 SGLDYQGLF
+361 LR
-370 EAAKK
+370 
-375 SGNPKSWLAQKA
+375 KA
-387 NYQKFGFTSSSGLYS
+387 GFTD
-402 DYETWLENGGVSNS
+402 DYIAQVYGYTGFGTGRDKLGYDEDEGIFTWNGRRYNS
-416 SKTMAQGPFIALLS
+416 PEALAEDLDRANLTDAEKATISRRLKAS
-430 GFNTSLKNGEGER
+430 GFNITF
-443 ILSTLD
+443 
-449 KTWPMM
+449 
-455 TSEQKAEMQKLLK
+455 
-468 QYGYSY
+468 
-474 EEG
+474 

>member
-45 DYNNAATAEQRLLA
+45 DYNNATTAEQRLLA

-101 FGSFSYDE
+101 FGSFSYGE
-109 APAYE
+109 APTYE
-114 NAFAQQQKDL
+114 NTFAQQQKDL

-153 EGDRATANALAQAS
+153 EGDRATANALAKAS

-204 YERYLDE
+204 YERYLNE

-217 DLNAVNQQEQL
+217 DLNTVNQQEQL

-265 QGQDQIDYARYLDET
+265 QGQDQIDYARYLDEV

-343 STRRSG
+343 
-349 GTSGGNT
+349 GTMSLTTAKAMAKEGQFTDTVLNT
-356 TDGNE
+356 
-361 SGLDYQGLF
+361 LR
-370 EAAKK
+370 
-375 SGNPKSWLAQKA
+375 KA
-387 NYQKFGFTSSSGLYS
+387 GFTD
-402 DYETWLENGGVSNS
+402 DYIAQVYGYTGFGTGRDKLGYDEDEGIFTWNGRRYNS
-416 SKTMAQGPFIALLS
+416 PEALAEDLDRANLTDAEKATISRRLKAS
-430 GFNTSLKNGEGER
+430 GFNITF
-443 ILSTLD
+443 
-449 KTWPMM
+449 
-455 TSEQKAEMQKLLK
+455 
-468 QYGYSY
+468 
-474 EEG
+474 

>member
-90 RSDDLLDQLGS
+90 RADDLLGQIGS

-109 APAYE
+109 APTYE

-265 QGQDQIDYARYLDET
+265 QGQDQIDYARYLDEV

-343 STRRSG
+343 STMSLTTAKAMAKEG
-349 GTSGGNT
+349 QFTDAVLNT
-356 TDGNE
+356 
-361 SGLDYQGLF
+361 LR
-370 EAAKK
+370 
-375 SGNPKSWLAQKA
+375 KA
-387 NYQKFGFTSSSGLYS
+387 GFTD
-402 DYETWLENGGVSNS
+402 DYIAQVYGYTGFGTGRDKLGYDEDEGIFTWNGRRYNS
-416 SKTMAQGPFIALLS
+416 PEALAEDLDRANLTDAEKATISRRLKAS
-430 GFNTSLKNGEGER
+430 GFNITF
-443 ILSTLD
+443 
-449 KTWPMM
+449 
-455 TSEQKAEMQKLLK
+455 
-468 QYGYSY
+468 
-474 EEG
+474 

>member
-45 DYNNAATAEQRLLA
+45 DYNNATTAEQRLLA

-101 FGSFSYDE
+101 FGSFSYGE
-109 APAYE
+109 APTYE
-114 NAFAQQQKDL
+114 NTFAQQQKDL

-153 EGDRATANALAQAS
+153 EGDRATANALAKAS

-217 DLNAVNQQEQL
+217 DLNTVNQQEQL

-265 QGQDQIDYARYLDET
+265 QGQDQIDYARYLDEV

-343 STRRSG
+343 
-349 GTSGGNT
+349 GTISLTTAKAMAKEGQFTDTVLNT
-356 TDGNE
+356 
-361 SGLDYQGLF
+361 LR
-370 EAAKK
+370 
-375 SGNPKSWLAQKA
+375 KA
-387 NYQKFGFTSSSGLYS
+387 GFTD
-402 DYETWLENGGVSNS
+402 DYIAQVYGYTGFGTGRDKLGYDEDEGIFTWNGRRYNS
-416 SKTMAQGPFIALLS
+416 PEALAEDLDRANLTDAEKATISRRLKAS
-430 GFNTSLKNGEGER
+430 GFNITF
-443 ILSTLD
+443 
-449 KTWPMM
+449 
-455 TSEQKAEMQKLLK
+455 
-468 QYGYSY
+468 
-474 EEG
+474 